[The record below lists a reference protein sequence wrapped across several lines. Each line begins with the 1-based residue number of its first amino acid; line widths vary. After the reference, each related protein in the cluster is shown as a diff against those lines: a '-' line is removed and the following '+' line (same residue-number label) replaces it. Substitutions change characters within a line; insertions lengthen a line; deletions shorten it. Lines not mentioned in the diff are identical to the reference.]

1 MKKTIIPIAIIA
13 GSVFM
18 SIGVIRQG
26 FKSPAEIGKEQ
37 ASEQAKQ
44 DQQNQELEQWYQNK
58 MAADYK
64 KLERKA
70 WTGTENDLR
79 EFQNWKDKH
88 VRLDG
93 SFE

>member
-26 FKSPAEIGKEQ
+26 FKSQAEIGK
-37 ASEQAKQ
+37 EQAKQ
-44 DQQNQELEQWYQNK
+44 DQQNQEWEQWYQNK